1 VKISHVSGAVWP
13 YVIKTAGTCGQNNI
27 LGSQTSAMRVFYLKL
42 FHMYTGD
49 DPELIT
55 QAEGEQAQ
63 GKSNGITPKAG
74 GMKSVMDWVMKAQP
88 GATEEDRTK
97 RLGLLNTLLAEK
109 SMPPVKIHTQ
119 VTDTQWLELATH
131 IKTKD

>member
-1 VKISHVSGAVWP
+1 
-13 YVIKTAGTCGQNNI
+13 
-27 LGSQTSAMRVFYLKL
+27 
-42 FHMYTGD
+42 
-49 DPELIT
+49 
-55 QAEGEQAQ
+55 
-63 GKSNGITPKAG
+63 
-74 GMKSVMDWVMKAQP
+74 MKAQP